1 MQLVELAADLEAS
14 VCSLKN
20 IGGGLAAILLV
31 MLCFGCAQTRQ
42 LPIRP
47 GVAPGTDLAQLSKGI
62 TVVGYTTRDGVR
74 HSFQGTA
81 RLQARTW
88 SFASRAE
95 WGEKRPLPITLPEDQ
110 VEWLEIEEGSYR
122 NPLVVGGVI
131 IVVLAA
137 LAGLGLLIGAG
148 SLR

>member
-1 MQLVELAADLEAS
+1 MCVKRIPSRLAAA
-14 VCSLKN
+14 
-20 IGGGLAAILLV
+20 LLV
-31 MLCFGCAQTRQ
+31 MLVLGCAQTRQ
-42 LPIRP
+42 LRTRP

-81 RLQARTW
+81 RLQAQTW
-88 SFASRAE
+88 SFASRVE
-95 WGEKRPLPITLPEDQ
+95 WGEKQPLAITLPEDQ
-110 VEWLEIEEGSYR
+110 VEWLEIEEGSYK
-122 NPLVVGGVI
+122 NPLVVGGVL